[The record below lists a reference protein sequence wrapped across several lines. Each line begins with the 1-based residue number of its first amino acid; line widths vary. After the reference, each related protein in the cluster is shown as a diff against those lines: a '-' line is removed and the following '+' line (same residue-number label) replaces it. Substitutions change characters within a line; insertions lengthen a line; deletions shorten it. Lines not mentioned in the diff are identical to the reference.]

1 MFFAQ
6 FRTENRSHFS
16 WNCSSSLETSNE
28 ASFHWI
34 GSCTDSGRQRQ
45 CSAVHLHQCALRHG
59 LHLSRRLF
67 TDRQPEPY
75 NGDGQQWL
83 SADGASLICSGIFN
97 VSDDTPKSFV
107 AEEKA
112 IKEAGYQISYSKT
125 GKNWA
130 VLPGLKDGKI
140 FYERRLFGKDGVI
153 RTVRIDY
160 PPAVK
165 AKYDPLV
172 GAIAGSLKGP

>member
-1 MFFAQ
+1 MKRLVRGLTTVALIAA
-6 FRTENRSHFS
+6 N
-16 WNCSSSLETSNE
+16 
-28 ASFHWI
+28 
-34 GSCTDSGRQRQ
+34 
-45 CSAVHLHQCALRHG
+45 SAVAAPFTYTNARFGTVCTFPDDI
-59 LHLSRRLF
+59 F
-67 TDRQPEPY
+67 TDRQPEPD

-97 VSDDTPKSFV
+97 VGEDTPTTFV

-112 IKEAGYQISYSKT
+112 SKEAGYEISYTKT

-130 VLPGLKDGKI
+130 VLSGLKDGKI
-140 FYERRLFGKDGVI
+140 FYERRLFGKEGVI
-153 RTVRIDY
+153 HTIWIDY

>member
-1 MFFAQ
+1 MK
-6 FRTENRSHFS
+6 RLS
-16 WNCSSSLETSNE
+16 
-28 ASFHWI
+28 I
-34 GSCTDSGRQRQ
+34 GLAVALIAAGSANAAPFTYTNARFGTVCTFPDDI
-45 CSAVHLHQCALRHG
+45 
-59 LHLSRRLF
+59 F
-67 TDRQPEPY
+67 TDRQPEPD

-83 SADGASLICSGIFN
+83 SADGASLICSGILN

-112 IKEAGYQISYSKT
+112 STEAGYEISYSKT

-130 VLPGLKDGKI
+130 VLSGLKDGKI

-153 RTVRIDY
+153 RTVWIDY

-172 GAIAGSLKGP
+172 GAIAGSLKAR

>member
-1 MFFAQ
+1 MK
-6 FRTENRSHFS
+6 RLS
-16 WNCSSSLETSNE
+16 
-28 ASFHWI
+28 I
-34 GSCTDSGRQRQ
+34 GLAVALIAAGSANAAPFTYTNARFGTVCTFPDDI
-45 CSAVHLHQCALRHG
+45 
-59 LHLSRRLF
+59 F
-67 TDRQPEPY
+67 TDRQPEPD

-107 AEEKA
+107 ADEKA
-112 IKEAGYQISYSKT
+112 SKEAGYEISYSKT

-130 VLPGLKDGKI
+130 VLSGLKDGKI

-153 RTVRIDY
+153 RTVWIDY

-172 GAIAGSLKGP
+172 GAIAGSLKAR

>member
-1 MFFAQ
+1 M
-6 FRTENRSHFS
+6 NRLFPGLVSVA
-16 WNCSSSLETSNE
+16 LML
-28 ASFHWI
+28 A
-34 GSCTDSGRQRQ
+34 GSANAAPFTYTNARFGTVCTFPDDI
-45 CSAVHLHQCALRHG
+45 
-59 LHLSRRLF
+59 F
-67 TDRQPEPY
+67 TDRQPEPD

-83 SADGASLICSGIFN
+83 SADGASLICSGINN
-97 VSDDTPKSFV
+97 VDDETPNSFV

-112 IKEAGYQISYSKT
+112 SKEAGYEISYSKT

-130 VLPGLKDGKI
+130 VLSGLKDGKI

-153 RTVRIDY
+153 RTVWIDY